1 MANDQINQLQELV
14 NVIKADQADQKAEKT
29 RNAWTKYVSLSM
41 IFIAVFAAA
50 AGQKGGGYSSTTMK
64 QLNEATFFE
73 GAASDQWAYFQSKS
87 VKLTLCEMEVDRLTE
102 AGADGKIIQS
112 YKSKV
117 ERYEKERKEISQ
129 KATDLE
135 KKRDEARSLAVQA
148 SELGRKIGVAST
160 LFQVAIAIGGVC
172 LIVKKRW
179 LWGVSLAL
187 SVLATAQF
195 VYVVYLLK

>member
-1 MANDQINQLQELV
+1 MGNDHIDQMQELV
-14 NVIKADQADQKAEKT
+14 NVIKADQAEQKAEKT

-50 AGQKGGGYSSTTMK
+50 AGQKSGGYSSTTMK

-73 GAASDQWAYFQSKS
+73 GAASDQWAFFQSKS
-87 VKLTLCEMEVDRLTE
+87 LKLTLCEMEVDRLTE
-102 AGADGKIIQS
+102 AGADAKLVQA
-112 YKSKV
+112 YKAKTD
-117 ERYEKERKEISQ
+117 RYEKERKEISQ
-129 KATDLE
+129 KATELE
-135 KKRDEARSLAVQA
+135 KKRDDARALAARA

-187 SVLATAQF
+187 SVLATGQF
-195 VYVVYLLK
+195 IYIAFLVK

>member
-1 MANDQINQLQELV
+1 MSDHNLDQLQELV
-14 NVIKADQADQKAEKT
+14 NVIKADQAEQKSEKT

-50 AGQKGGGYSSTTMK
+50 ASQKGAGYSSATMK

-73 GAASDQWAYFQSKS
+73 GAASDQWAFFQSKS
-87 VKLTLCEMEVDRLTE
+87 LKLTLCEMEVDRLVE
-102 AGADGKIIQS
+102 AGADAAKVQA

-117 ERYEKERKEISQ
+117 DRYEKERKEISQ
-129 KATDLE
+129 KAADFE
-135 KKRDEARSLAVQA
+135 KKRDEARGLAAHA

-160 LFQVAIAIGGVC
+160 LFQVALAIGGVC

-187 SVLATAQF
+187 GVLAAVQF
-195 VYVVYLLK
+195 VYVATLH

>member
-1 MANDQINQLQELV
+1 MSDHNLDQLQELV
-14 NVIKADQADQKAEKT
+14 NVIKADQAEQKAEKS

-41 IFIAVFAAA
+41 IFIAVAAA
-50 AGQKGGGYSSTTMK
+50 AASQKGAGYSSTTMK

-73 GAASDQWAYFQSKS
+73 GAASDQWAFFQSKS
-87 VKLTLCEMEVDRLTE
+87 LKLTLCEMEVDRLAE
-102 AGADGKIIQS
+102 AGADASKVQA

-129 KATDLE
+129 KAADFE
-135 KKRDEARSLAVQA
+135 KKRDDARNLAAHA

-179 LWGVSLAL
+179 LWGASLAL
-187 SVLATAQF
+187 GVLAAIQY
-195 VYVVYLLK
+195 VYVLSLR

>member
-1 MANDQINQLQELV
+1 MSDHNLDQLQELV
-14 NVIKADQADQKAEKT
+14 NVIKADQAEQKAEKT

-50 AGQKGGGYSSTTMK
+50 ASQKGAGYSSATMK

-73 GAASDQWAYFQSKS
+73 GAASDQWAFFQSKS
-87 VKLTLCEMEVDRLTE
+87 LKLTLCEMEVDRLAE
-102 AGADGKIIQS
+102 AGADAAKVQA

-117 ERYEKERKEISQ
+117 DRYEKERKEISQ
-129 KATDLE
+129 KATDFE
-135 KKRDEARSLAVQA
+135 KKRDAARELAAHA

-187 SVLATAQF
+187 GVLAAVQF
-195 VYVVYLLK
+195 VYVATLH

>member
-1 MANDQINQLQELV
+1 MSDHNLDQLQELV
-14 NVIKADQADQKAEKT
+14 NVIKADQAAQKAEKA

-41 IFIAVFAAA
+41 IFVAVAAA
-50 AGQKGGGYSSTTMK
+50 AASQKGAGYSSTTMK

-73 GAASDQWAYFQSKS
+73 GAASDQWAFFQSKS
-87 VKLTLCEMEVDRLTE
+87 LKLTLCEMELDRLTE
-102 AGADGKIIQS
+102 AGADAQKVQA
-112 YKSKV
+112 YKTKV

-129 KATDLE
+129 KAADFE
-135 KKRDEARSLAVQA
+135 KKRDGARELAAKA

-187 SVLATAQF
+187 GLLAVIQF
-195 VYVVYLLK
+195 IYVSSLH

>member
-1 MANDQINQLQELV
+1 MSDHNLDQLQELV
-14 NVIKADQADQKAEKT
+14 NVIKADQAEQKAEKT

-50 AGQKGGGYSSTTMK
+50 ASQKGAGYSSTTMK

-73 GAASDQWAYFQSKS
+73 GAASDQWAFFQSKS
-87 VKLTLCEMEVDRLTE
+87 LKLTLCEMEVDRLAE
-102 AGADGKIIQS
+102 AGADAAKIQA
-112 YKSKV
+112 YKSKAD
-117 ERYEKERKEISQ
+117 RYEKERKEISL
-129 KATDLE
+129 KATDFE
-135 KKRDEARSLAVQA
+135 KRRDEARVLAAHA

-172 LIVKKRW
+172 LIVRKRW

-187 SVLATAQF
+187 GVLAVIQF
-195 VYVVYLLK
+195 VYVATLH

>member
-1 MANDQINQLQELV
+1 MSDHNLDQLQELV
-14 NVIKADQADQKAEKT
+14 SVIKGDQAEQKAEKA

-41 IFIAVFAAA
+41 IFIAVAAA
-50 AGQKGGGYSSTTMK
+50 AASQKGAGYSSATMK

-73 GAASDQWAYFQSKS
+73 GAASDQWAFFQSKS
-87 VKLTLCEMEVDRLTE
+87 LKLTLCEMEVDRLAE
-102 AGADGKIIQS
+102 AGAEAQKIQI
-112 YKSKV
+112 YKTKV
-117 ERYEKERKEISQ
+117 DRYEKERKEISE
-129 KATDLE
+129 KAAGFE
-135 KKRDEARSLAVQA
+135 KKRDEARELAAHA

-187 SVLATAQF
+187 GLLAAIKFVSVAFLH
-195 VYVVYLLK
+195 